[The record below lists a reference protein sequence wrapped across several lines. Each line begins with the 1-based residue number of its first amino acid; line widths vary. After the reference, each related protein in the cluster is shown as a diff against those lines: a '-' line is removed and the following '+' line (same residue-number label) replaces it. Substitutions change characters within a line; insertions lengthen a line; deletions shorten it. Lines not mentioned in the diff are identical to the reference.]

1 VLEQA
6 RSSYYINAVAV
17 YPDCRGD
24 GIGNRLLRSGTAD
37 AQQQGFAKMSLVVF
51 EQNSR
56 AVSHYRRLGFEIIS
70 RRPAVP
76 HLLLRHSSGLLLMMR
91 L

>member
-1 VLEQA
+1 MSVRRLG
-6 RSSYYINAVAV
+6 VAALALS
-17 YPDCRGD
+17 CQ
-24 GIGNRLLRSGTAD
+24 LLCLDPAD
-37 AQQQGFAKMSLVVF
+37 AQQQGFAIVSLVAF

-56 AVSHYRRLGFEIIS
+56 AVALYRRLGFEIIS

-76 HLLLRHSSGLLLMMR
+76 HALVHHSGDLLLMMR